1 MATFILGILLSASV
15 IGLTFIIERGLALR
29 NGRVIPPALRGAL
42 ETFRNTEDLP
52 MLRRI
57 CEQHPSPLSRLL
69 LLAERNRQWSRAENS
84 SALETTA
91 RLEISRLER
100 GLVVLEI
107 IVGVAPLLGLVGTIF
122 GLIMLFQGV
131 GVSGL
136 GEPSAVGDGIATALR
151 ATLLGLL
158 TAIPSLVAWS
168 YYSKKVDQLAIELA
182 ALCDSFLRQLYHGE
196 ETSELVEAPQRRV
209 S

>member
-1 MATFILGILLSASV
+1 MTAFILGILLSASV

-42 ETFRNTEDLP
+42 ETLRNTEDLP
-52 MLRRI
+52 MLRLI

-69 LLAERNRQWSRAENS
+69 LLAARNRQWSRAENS

-107 IVGVAPLLGLVGTIF
+107 VVGVAPLL
-122 GLIMLFQGV
+122 
-131 GVSGL
+131 
-136 GEPSAVGDGIATALR
+136 
-151 ATLLGLL
+151 
-158 TAIPSLVAWS
+158 
-168 YYSKKVDQLAIELA
+168 
-182 ALCDSFLRQLYHGE
+182 
-196 ETSELVEAPQRRV
+196 
-209 S
+209 